1 MKMNVFVVILDNNK
15 MNRNYF
21 IKLILFGWL
30 LNIYYMY
37 ERCRSVYQLF
47 SLSDQN
53 CKFLGSIK

>member
-30 LNIYYMY
+30 LNIYCMY
-37 ERCRSVYQLF
+37 ERCRSVY
-47 SLSDQN
+47 
-53 CKFLGSIK
+53 

>member
-30 LNIYYMY
+30 LNIYCMYMRDV
-37 ERCRSVYQLF
+37 EVYINYLV
-47 SLSDQN
+47 
-53 CKFLGSIK
+53 